1 MLYKQ
6 VIKEKIMNKFL
17 LILISIITSNVYAEV
32 KFNNAVIKNN
42 FGKKVTAGFI
52 EILSDEDL
60 TIKKVKSEFSQRIEI
75 HSMEMEND
83 VMKMRRID
91 SPKILKNKPF
101 ILKKGGNH
109 LMIYDISE
117 NLDEQKKVKLN
128 FVFLKDNGDELSSD
142 VEFSVQ

>member
-1 MLYKQ
+1 
-6 VIKEKIMNKFL
+6 MNKFL

-60 TIKKVKSEFSQRIEI
+60 TIKKIKSEFSQRIEI

-109 LMIYDISE
+109 LMIYDISK
-117 NLDEQKKVKLN
+117 NLDEQKSVKLN

>member
-1 MLYKQ
+1 
-6 VIKEKIMNKFL
+6 MNKFL

-109 LMIYDISE
+109 LMIYDISK
-117 NLDEQKKVKLN
+117 NLDEQKSVKLN
-128 FVFLKDNGDELSSD
+128 FVFLKDNGDELSYD

>member
-1 MLYKQ
+1 MH
-6 VIKEKIMNKFL
+6 KFL
-17 LILISIITSNVYAEV
+17 LILLFIITSNVYAEV

-60 TIKKVKSEFSQRIEI
+60 TIKKIKSEFSPKIEI

-109 LMIYDISE
+109 LMIYDISK
-117 NLDEQKKVKLN
+117 NLDEQKRVKLN

>member
-1 MLYKQ
+1 
-6 VIKEKIMNKFL
+6 MNKFL

-128 FVFLKDNGDELSSD
+128 FVFLKDDGDELSSD

>member
-1 MLYKQ
+1 MH
-6 VIKEKIMNKFL
+6 KFL
-17 LILISIITSNVYAEV
+17 LILLFIITSNVYAEV

-42 FGKKVTAGFI
+42 FGKKITAGFI
-52 EILSDEDL
+52 EIHSDEDL
-60 TIKKVKSEFSQRIEI
+60 TIKKIKSEFSPKIEI

-109 LMIYDISE
+109 LMIYDIGE

-128 FVFLKDNGDELSSD
+128 FVFLKNNGEELSSD
-142 VEFSVQ
+142 VEFLVQ

>member
-109 LMIYDISE
+109 LMIYDISK
-117 NLDEQKKVKLN
+117 NLDEQKRVKLN

>member
-1 MLYKQ
+1 
-6 VIKEKIMNKFL
+6 MNKFL

-60 TIKKVKSEFSQRIEI
+60 TIKQVKSEFSQRIEI

-109 LMIYDISE
+109 LMIYDISK
-117 NLDEQKKVKLN
+117 NLDEQKRVKLN

>member
-1 MLYKQ
+1 M
-6 VIKEKIMNKFL
+6 KILRLKK
-17 LILISIITSNVYAEV
+17 SNQNLA
-32 KFNNAVIKNN
+32 
-42 FGKKVTAGFI
+42 
-52 EILSDEDL
+52 
-60 TIKKVKSEFSQRIEI
+60 QRIEI

-117 NLDEQKKVKLN
+117 NLDEQKRVKLN

-142 VEFSVQ
+142 VEFLVQ

>member
-1 MLYKQ
+1 
-6 VIKEKIMNKFL
+6 MNKFL
-17 LILISIITSNVYAEV
+17 LILLFIIGSNVYAEV

-117 NLDEQKKVKLN
+117 NLDEQKRVKLN

>member
-1 MLYKQ
+1 
-6 VIKEKIMNKFL
+6 MNKFL

-32 KFNNAVIKNN
+32 KFYNAVIKNN

-117 NLDEQKKVKLN
+117 NLDEQKRVKLN

>member
-1 MLYKQ
+1 M
-6 VIKEKIMNKFL
+6 KILRLKK
-17 LILISIITSNVYAEV
+17 SNQNLA
-32 KFNNAVIKNN
+32 
-42 FGKKVTAGFI
+42 
-52 EILSDEDL
+52 
-60 TIKKVKSEFSQRIEI
+60 QRIEI

-117 NLDEQKKVKLN
+117 NLDAQKKVKLN
-128 FVFLKDNGDELSSD
+128 FVFLKR
-142 VEFSVQ
+142 

>member
-1 MLYKQ
+1 
-6 VIKEKIMNKFL
+6 MNKFL

-101 ILKKGGNH
+101 ILKKGGDH

-117 NLDEQKKVKLN
+117 NLNEQKKVKLN
-128 FVFLKDNGDELSSD
+128 FVFLKDNGDE
-142 VEFSVQ
+142 

>member
-1 MLYKQ
+1 
-6 VIKEKIMNKFL
+6 MNKFL

-60 TIKKVKSEFSQRIEI
+60 TIKKIKSEFSPKIEI

-83 VMKMRRID
+83 VMKMRKID

-117 NLDEQKKVKLN
+117 NLDEQKRVKLN

>member
-1 MLYKQ
+1 
-6 VIKEKIMNKFL
+6 MNKFL

-32 KFNNAVIKNN
+32 KFNNAIIKNN

-109 LMIYDISE
+109 LMIYDINE
-117 NLDEQKKVKLN
+117 NLDEQKRVKLN

>member
-1 MLYKQ
+1 
-6 VIKEKIMNKFL
+6 
-17 LILISIITSNVYAEV
+17 
-32 KFNNAVIKNN
+32 
-42 FGKKVTAGFI
+42 
-52 EILSDEDL
+52 
-60 TIKKVKSEFSQRIEI
+60 
-75 HSMEMEND
+75 MEMEND

-117 NLDEQKKVKLN
+117 NLDEQKRVKLN

>member
-1 MLYKQ
+1 
-6 VIKEKIMNKFL
+6 MNKFL

-75 HSMEMEND
+75 HSMEIEND

-117 NLDEQKKVKLN
+117 NLDEQKRVKLN

>member
-1 MLYKQ
+1 
-6 VIKEKIMNKFL
+6 MNKFL

-42 FGKKVTAGFI
+42 FGEKVPAGFI

-109 LMIYDISE
+109 LMIYDISK
-117 NLDEQKKVKLN
+117 NLDEQKRVKLN

>member
-1 MLYKQ
+1 
-6 VIKEKIMNKFL
+6 MNKFL

-42 FGKKVTAGFI
+42 FGRKVTAGFI

-117 NLDEQKKVKLN
+117 NLDEQKRVKLN

>member
-1 MLYKQ
+1 
-6 VIKEKIMNKFL
+6 MNKFL

-109 LMIYDISE
+109 LMIYDISK
-117 NLDEQKKVKLN
+117 NLDEQKSVKLN

>member
-1 MLYKQ
+1 
-6 VIKEKIMNKFL
+6 MNKFL

-52 EILSDEDL
+52 EIRSDEDL
-60 TIKKVKSEFSQRIEI
+60 TIKKVKSEFSPRIEI

-101 ILKKGGNH
+101 ILTKGGNH

-117 NLDEQKKVKLN
+117 NLDKQKKVKLN

-142 VEFSVQ
+142 VDFSVQ

>member
-1 MLYKQ
+1 
-6 VIKEKIMNKFL
+6 MNKFL

-42 FGKKVTAGFI
+42 FGKKITAGFI

-117 NLDEQKKVKLN
+117 NLDEQKRVKLN

>member
-1 MLYKQ
+1 
-6 VIKEKIMNKFL
+6 MNKFL

-109 LMIYDISE
+109 LMIYDISK
-117 NLDEQKKVKLN
+117 NLDEQKRVKLN

>member
-1 MLYKQ
+1 
-6 VIKEKIMNKFL
+6 
-17 LILISIITSNVYAEV
+17 
-32 KFNNAVIKNN
+32 
-42 FGKKVTAGFI
+42 
-52 EILSDEDL
+52 
-60 TIKKVKSEFSQRIEI
+60 
-75 HSMEMEND
+75 MEMEND

-128 FVFLKDNGDELSSD
+128 FVFLKDDGNELSYD
-142 VEFSVQ
+142 VEFLIQ

>member
-1 MLYKQ
+1 
-6 VIKEKIMNKFL
+6 MNKFL

-32 KFNNAVIKNN
+32 KFNNAIIKNN

-83 VMKMRRID
+83 VMKMRRVD

-117 NLDEQKKVKLN
+117 NLDEQKRVKLN

>member
-1 MLYKQ
+1 MY
-6 VIKEKIMNKFL
+6 KFL

-117 NLDEQKKVKLN
+117 NLDEQKRVKLN

>member
-1 MLYKQ
+1 
-6 VIKEKIMNKFL
+6 MNKFL
-17 LILISIITSNVYAEV
+17 LILLFIIGSNVYAEV
-32 KFNNAVIKNN
+32 KFNNAIIKNN

-109 LMIYDISE
+109 LMIYDISK
-117 NLDEQKKVKLN
+117 NLDEQKRVKLN

>member
-1 MLYKQ
+1 
-6 VIKEKIMNKFL
+6 MNKFL

-117 NLDEQKKVKLN
+117 NLDEQKRVKLN

>member
-1 MLYKQ
+1 
-6 VIKEKIMNKFL
+6 MNKFL

-109 LMIYDISE
+109 LMIYDINE
-117 NLDEQKKVKLN
+117 NLDEQKRVKLN

>member
-1 MLYKQ
+1 
-6 VIKEKIMNKFL
+6 MNKFL

-32 KFNNAVIKNN
+32 KFNNAIIKNN

-109 LMIYDISE
+109 LMIYDISK
-117 NLDEQKKVKLN
+117 NLDEQKRVKLN